1 MVTDQEQSE
10 MRNELD
16 RMIDNV
22 PTNDNYID
30 LNWD

>member
-10 MRNELD
+10 MSNELD